1 MVFFY
6 EVLPNPVGKDTGA
19 EWIKL
24 YNPTNEPINLSGWQ
38 IKDASAKTFIFK
50 EKEITPNGFLTLS
63 SEETKIILNNSGD
76 SLFLYDQNNQLID
89 KASYDVSVAEGD
101 ILHRE
106 GNSFILKKELTPT
119 KSKDQAQ
126 TISLTEN
133 QSLNQTAVI
142 GQRLVPAELGLAI
155 SFILVLSLV
164 FLIIIK
170 KINLFNED

>member
-24 YNPTNEPINLSGWQ
+24 YNPTDEPINLSGWQ

-89 KASYDVSVAEGD
+89 KASYDVSVAERD

-106 GNSFILKKELTPT
+106 GNSFIL
-119 KSKDQAQ
+119 DQAQ

-142 GQRLVPAELGLAI
+142 GQKLVPAKLGLAI
-155 SFILVLSLV
+155 SFILLLSLV

-170 KINLFNED
+170 KINLFNESSS

>member
-24 YNPTNEPINLSGWQ
+24 YNPTDEPINLSGWQ

-106 GNSFILKKELTPT
+106 GNSFIL
-119 KSKDQAQ
+119 DQAQ

-170 KINLFNED
+170 KINLFNEDWFWN

>member
-24 YNPTNEPINLSGWQ
+24 YNPTDEPINLSGWQ

-106 GNSFILKKELTPT
+106 GNSFIL
-119 KSKDQAQ
+119 DQAQ

-142 GQRLVPAELGLAI
+142 GQKLVPAKLGLAI
-155 SFILVLSLV
+155 SFILLLSLV

-170 KINLFNED
+170 KINLFNESSS

>member
-106 GNSFILKKELTPT
+106 GNSFIL
-119 KSKDQAQ
+119 DQAQ

-170 KINLFNED
+170 KINLFNEDWFWN

>member
-106 GNSFILKKELTPT
+106 GNSFIL
-119 KSKDQAQ
+119 DQAQ

-142 GQRLVPAELGLAI
+142 GQKLVPAKLGLAI

-170 KINLFNED
+170 KINLFNEDWFWN

>member
-24 YNPTNEPINLSGWQ
+24 YNPTDEPINLSGWQ

-106 GNSFILKKELTPT
+106 GNSFIL
-119 KSKDQAQ
+119 DQAQ

>member
-106 GNSFILKKELTPT
+106 GNSFIL
-119 KSKDQAQ
+119 DQAQ

-170 KINLFNED
+170 KINLFNESSS

>member
-106 GNSFILKKELTPT
+106 GNSFIL
-119 KSKDQAQ
+119 DQAQ

-142 GQRLVPAELGLAI
+142 GQKLVPAKLGLAI
-155 SFILVLSLV
+155 SFILLLSLV

-170 KINLFNED
+170 KINLFNESSS

>member
-106 GNSFILKKELTPT
+106 GNSFIL
-119 KSKDQAQ
+119 DQAQ

-142 GQRLVPAELGLAI
+142 GQKLVPAKLGLAI

>member
-106 GNSFILKKELTPT
+106 GNSFIL
-119 KSKDQAQ
+119 DQAQ

>member
-1 MVFFY
+1 MSTISFY
-6 EVLPNPVGKDTGA
+6 EILPNPVGKDTGV

-24 YNPTNEPINLSGWQ
+24 YNPTNELINLSGWK
-38 IKDASAKTFIFK
+38 IKDASGKTFVFQK
-50 EKEITPNGFLTLS
+50 KEIAPNGFLTLL

-76 SLFLYDQNNQLID
+76 DLFLYDQNNQLID

-106 GNSFILKKELTPT
+106 GNSFIL
-119 KSKDQAQ
+119 DQAQ

-142 GQRLVPAELGLAI
+142 GQKLVPAKLGLAI
-155 SFILVLSLV
+155 SFILLLSLV

-170 KINLFNED
+170 KINLFNESSS